1 MRTAPFRRLQWKLTL
16 SYALVTTIGVF
27 FFVVAFTVATPWLLR
42 GSDLAQVILP
52 PLRYAVPLLI
62 QHRDDSLY
70 LQTWLRHLVREHR
83 VDYIDNASL
92 RLDLTPARITWAA
105 ILDADGTMLA
115 LEPPTACS
123 DHTWSTCPLL
133 ANLPPKWKKPA
144 QAGHASQV
152 YPQGAGFVLFLPLTN
167 GNAQPQGAL
176 LVRVAWP
183 AHLSEWLAA
192 LGNLL
197 DPALVGTVFITS
209 LVIGAV
215 FGYAVTRN
223 LTRRLNALGRA
234 IQAWSRGDFST
245 LIHDATPDELG
256 VLTRQL
262 NTMAEQL
269 QDLLQ
274 TREDL
279 AALSE
284 RHRLARELHDAV
296 KQLVF
301 SAEMQLAVAAHHLSQ
316 GAPEQAYQAVHEA
329 QALLKQ
335 TQHELQ
341 ALIRELRPSPTQEFV
356 PLLRD
361 YLQNWEQRTGIP
373 VHFQVN
379 LTAPWPQ
386 TYTRPLLRV
395 VQEALSNVARH
406 SQARQVWVQVES
418 PPEAYVLRI
427 RDDGRG
433 FHIQNRRRGFGL
445 VSMSE
450 RVTALGGEL
459 HIHTA
464 PGQGTEIQVVLPRGG
479 NNHEPA
485 QSD

>member
-1 MRTAPFRRLQWKLTL
+1 MHTVPFRRLQWKLTL

-27 FFVVAFTVATPWLLR
+27 FFMVAFTVATAWLLR
-42 GSDLAQVILP
+42 ESDLAQVILP

-62 QHRDDSLY
+62 QHRDDPAY
-70 LQTWLRHLVREHR
+70 LQAWLQHLVREHR
-83 VDYIDNASL
+83 VDYTDHASL
-92 RLDLTPARITWAA
+92 RLDLTPARITWAV
-105 ILDADGTMLA
+105 ILDADGTVLA
-115 LEPPTACS
+115 LEPPTLCTN
-123 DHTWSTCPLL
+123 HTWRTCPPLVH
-133 ANLPPKWKKPA
+133 LPHEWQKPA
-144 QAGHASQV
+144 QAGPTSQV
-152 YPQGAGFVLFLPLTN
+152 YPQESGFVLFLPLIN
-167 GNAQPQGAL
+167 GNVQPQGAL
-176 LVRVAWP
+176 LLRVAWP
-183 AHLSEWLAA
+183 AHLGEWLAA
-192 LGNLL
+192 LRNLL
-197 DPALVGTVFITS
+197 DPAVVGTVFITS

-234 IQAWSRGDFST
+234 IQAWSQGDFST
-245 LIHDATPDELG
+245 LIHDASPDELG

-301 SAEMQLAVAAHHLSQ
+301 SAEMQLAVAAHHLNQ
-316 GAPEQAYQAVHEA
+316 GTPKQALQAVQEA

-341 ALIRELRPSPTQEFV
+341 ALIRELRPSPGLEFV

-373 VHFQVN
+373 VHFQAN
-379 LTAPWPQ
+379 LTVPWPQ
-386 TYTRPLLRV
+386 TYTRPLIRV

-418 PPEAYVLRI
+418 TPESFVLRI

-433 FHIQNRRRGFGL
+433 FHIQHRRRGFGL
-445 VSMSE
+445 VSMRE

-464 PGQGTEIQVVLPRGG
+464 PGQGTTIQVVLPRGG

-485 QSD
+485 QSH